1 VKPEAN
7 KIYHIAITFSVD
19 IVSQAKRIKESTK
32 ITQIPNAARILK
44 FCAVLF
50 KKSFLRNLLKSK
62 QCMSELNGLKRY

>member
-32 ITQIPNAARILK
+32 ITQIPNAARIL
-44 FCAVLF
+44 
-50 KKSFLRNLLKSK
+50 
-62 QCMSELNGLKRY
+62 